1 MNHRRTWIAMALS
14 LAALTPLAQAHDQG
28 SSKEDKCERITSK
41 ALCINTVAS
50 DKVKYTWNLAFKDG
64 VITAYSIPVGTY
76 TCKGNHMFQ
85 ATLSATGMDTVTLL
99 GEVTSKEGK
108 LEGYGVEATDASYVF
123 RLKGERCK
131 RS

>member
-1 MNHRRTWIAMALS
+1 MNHHRTCLVMALC
-14 LAALTPLAQAHDQG
+14 LAALTPVAQAHDQG

-41 ALCINTVAS
+41 ALCVNTVAS

-85 ATLSATGMDTVTLL
+85 AALSATGMDTVTIL

-108 LEGYGVEATDASYVF
+108 LEGYGVEASEASYVF